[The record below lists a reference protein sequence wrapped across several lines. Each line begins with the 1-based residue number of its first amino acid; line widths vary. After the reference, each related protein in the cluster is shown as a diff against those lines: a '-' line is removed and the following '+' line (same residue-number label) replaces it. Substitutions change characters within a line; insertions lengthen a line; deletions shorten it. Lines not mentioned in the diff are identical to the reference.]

1 MSRAS
6 KNRAEERL
14 QEALNETLPE
24 IIKPSAVIVNP
35 KPIEAKEYDRDE
47 PTGADEGTLVPGE
60 PDTIY
65 DVKEVNKLAL
75 RPKVGDELPIPQE
88 LVGCT
93 KALFQEYRHNTTVL
107 VDAPYCLKPNDH
119 EYKGTIYKSM
129 YLIYMSC
136 DSEYEA
142 AIKLLGNYRHWTK
155 LKRCTWFLP
164 HVEEW
169 NAELVLRESA
179 LAKSK
184 LVMLTE
190 AGNVTAARTLLN
202 DKKVAGIKVGKPKSK
217 GKRTSDIEPG
227 DIEEMLERTDISGK
241 AN

>member
-6 KNRAEERL
+6 KNKAAERL
-14 QEALNETLPE
+14 QEALNEQLPE
-24 IIKPSAVIVNP
+24 STEEF
-35 KPIEAKEYDRDE
+35 IEE
-47 PTGADEGTLVPGE
+47 EGTLVASE
-60 PDTIY
+60 PEKAY
-65 DVKEVNKLAL
+65 DIAEVNKLSL
-75 RPKVGDELPIPQE
+75 RPKVGSELPIHPRF
-88 LVGCT
+88 VGCT
-93 KALFQEYRHNTTVL
+93 KAMFYEHRHQTTVEI
-107 VDAPYCLKPNDH
+107 DAPYCLKPNDH
-119 EYKGTIYKSM
+119 EFKGVVYKSM

-142 AIKLLGNYRHWTK
+142 AIKLLGNYQHWTK

-164 HVEEW
+164 YVEEW
-169 NAELVLRESA
+169 NAELRLRESA
-179 LAKSK
+179 LARAK

-202 DKKVAGIKVGKPKSK
+202 DKKIAGAKVGKPKGK
-217 GKRTSDIEPG
+217 GVRQSDIVPG

>member
-6 KNRAEERL
+6 KNKAEERL
-14 QEALNETLPE
+14 QAALNEELSE
-24 IIKPSAVIVNP
+24 ELYFKEVRVGNVISVEPSDCPA
-35 KPIEAKEYDRDE
+35 E
-47 PTGADEGTLVPGE
+47 GEGTLVAGTPE
-60 PDTIY
+60 KAY
-65 DVKEVNKLAL
+65 EVAEVNKLAL
-75 RPKVGDELPIPQE
+75 RPKVGDALPIAPR

-93 KALFQEYRHNTTVL
+93 KALFYEHRHQTTV
-107 VDAPYCLKPNDH
+107 DMNAPYCLKANDY
-119 EYKGTIYKSM
+119 EYNGVVYKSM

-142 AIKLLGNYRHWTK
+142 AIKLLGNYQHWTK

-164 HVEEW
+164 YVEEW

-184 LVMLTE
+184 LVQLTE

-202 DKKVAGIKVGKPKSK
+202 EKKIAGAKVGKPKSK
-217 GKRTSDIEPG
+217 GVRKDDIEPG
-227 DIEEMLERTDISGK
+227 DIEEMLERTDMSTP
-241 AN
+241 N

>member
-1 MSRAS
+1 MSRQS

-14 QEALNETLPE
+14 QDALNEHLPE
-24 IIKPSAVIVNP
+24 IKRDGFTGEIVESVHLVEEGHLVASEP
-35 KPIEAKEYDRDE
+35 EKAYDIE
-47 PTGADEGTLVPGE
+47 
-60 PDTIY
+60 
-65 DVKEVNKLAL
+65 EVNKLTL
-75 RPKVGDELPIPQE
+75 RPKVGKELPIAPE

-93 KALFQEYRHNTTVL
+93 KALFQEYRHQTTVK
-107 VDAPYCLKPNDH
+107 VNAPYCLKANDH
-119 EYKGTIYKSM
+119 EYNGTTYRSM

-169 NAELVLRESA
+169 NAELKLREAA
-179 LAKSK
+179 LARAK
-184 LVMLTE
+184 LVQLTE

-202 DKKVAGIKVGKPKSK
+202 DKKIAGAKVGKPKGK
-217 GKRTSDIEPG
+217 GVRKSDIEPG
-227 DIEEMLERTDISGK
+227 DIDEMIERADMSK

>member
-14 QEALNETLPE
+14 QEELNEQLPE
-24 IIKPSAVIVNP
+24 STEEF
-35 KPIEAKEYDRDE
+35 IEE
-47 PTGADEGTLVPGE
+47 EGTIVASQPE
-60 PDTIY
+60 QAYEIE
-65 DVKEVNKLAL
+65 EVNKLSL
-75 RPKVGDELPIPQE
+75 RPKVGDQLPIAQR

-93 KALFQEYRHNTTVL
+93 KALFYEHRHQTTVEL
-107 VDAPYCLKPNDH
+107 DAPYCLKANDH
-119 EYKGTIYKSM
+119 EFKGVVYKSM

-142 AIKLLGNYRHWTK
+142 AIKLLGNYQHWTK

-164 HVEEW
+164 YVEEW
-169 NAELVLRESA
+169 NAELRLRESA
-179 LAKSK
+179 LARAK

-202 DKKVAGIKVGKPKSK
+202 DKKIAGVGKPKGK
-217 GKRTSDIEPG
+217 GNRKPDICSG
-227 DIEEMLERTDISGK
+227 DLDEMLERTDTSGK

>member
-1 MSRAS
+1 MSRQS

-14 QEALNETLPE
+14 QDALNEQLPE
-24 IIKPSAVIVNP
+24 EKLKPAVLLYGEDEEGKLVAGVP
-35 KPIEAKEYDRDE
+35 EQEYE
-47 PTGADEGTLVPGE
+47 IP
-60 PDTIY
+60 
-65 DVKEVNKLAL
+65 EVNKLSL
-75 RPKVGDELPIPQE
+75 RPKVGDQLPIAQR

-93 KALFQEYRHNTTVL
+93 KALFYEHRHQTTVEL
-107 VDAPYCLKPNDH
+107 DAPYCLKANDH
-119 EYKGTIYKSM
+119 EFKGVVYKSM

-142 AIKLLGNYRHWTK
+142 AIKLLGNYQHWTK

-164 HVEEW
+164 YVEEW
-169 NAELVLRESA
+169 NAELRLRESA
-179 LAKSK
+179 LARAK

-202 DKKVAGIKVGKPKSK
+202 DKKIAGVGKPKGK
-217 GKRTSDIEPG
+217 GKRTSDISPG
-227 DIEEMLERTDISGK
+227 DIDEMLDRTDTSGR

>member
-1 MSRAS
+1 MSRKS
-6 KNRAEERL
+6 KNEAEGRL
-14 QEALNETLPE
+14 QEALNEELPE
-24 IIKPSAVIVNP
+24 IIRPSA
-35 KPIEAKEYDRDE
+35 IESDEQGTLIAGETEKEYE
-47 PTGADEGTLVPGE
+47 IE
-60 PDTIY
+60 
-65 DVKEVNKLAL
+65 EVNKFSL
-75 RPKVGDELPIPQE
+75 RPKVGEGLPIAQR

-93 KALFQEYRHNTTVL
+93 KALFYEHRHQTTVETA
-107 VDAPYCLKPNDH
+107 APYCLKANDH
-119 EYKGTIYKSM
+119 EFKGVVYKSM

-142 AIKLLGNYRHWTK
+142 AIKLLGNYQHWTK

-164 HVEEW
+164 YVEEW

-179 LAKSK
+179 LARAK
-184 LVMLTE
+184 LVALTE

-202 DKKVAGIKVGKPKSK
+202 GKKIAGRKVGKPKAK
-217 GKRTSDIEPG
+217 GKRVSDIEPG

>member
-1 MSRAS
+1 MRKS
-6 KNRAEERL
+6 KQQVEAEL
-14 QEALNETLPE
+14 QEALNEHLPE
-24 IIKPSAVIVNP
+24 EEVISMV
-35 KPIEAKEYDRDE
+35 RDE
-47 PTGADEGTLVPGE
+47 ELVQE
-60 PDTIY
+60 EVLPD
-65 DVKEVNKLAL
+65 VNKNAL
-75 RPKVGDELPIPQE
+75 RPKVGAALPIDAK

-93 KALFQEYRHNTTVL
+93 KALFQEYRHQTTVT
-107 VDAPYCLKPNDH
+107 VAAPYCLKPNDH
-119 EYKGTIYKSM
+119 EYKGGIYKSM

-164 HVEEW
+164 YVEEW

-184 LVMLTE
+184 LVKLTE

-202 DKKVAGIKVGKPKSK
+202 EKKIAGVGKPKSRGVRK
-217 GKRTSDIEPG
+217 DDAVPG
-227 DIEEMLERTDISGK
+227 DIEEMLERTDMSK